1 MVVYTKV
8 EVGVPGVD
16 HARRKG
22 AGLFVRAR
30 TTVLEAHDMHLQD
43 PGFSVARDQI
53 ASIATGA
60 CCAKSGGATREQV
73 AGRRV
78 RRRTVVGAMVQLVAD
93 VYRIRIRRKRAD
105 VIVSQGSNGGLAV
118 WEKAVGRWEHDDKI
132 LAHPLLVCGSGV

>member
-1 MVVYTKV
+1 MGSFSLSNTCSHCVFLAALAFASTVSPAAKMAVYRKV
-8 EVGVPGVD
+8 DVGVPGVD
-16 HARRKG
+16 HERRKG

-43 PGFSVARDQI
+43 PGFTVARDQI

-73 AGRRV
+73 AGRRA

-93 VYRIRIRRKRAD
+93 A
-105 VIVSQGSNGGLAV
+105 
-118 WEKAVGRWEHDDKI
+118 
-132 LAHPLLVCGSGV
+132 